1 MTVVDDGV
9 DEDEHRTEILFM
21 FSAAEI
27 YYNYRNIAFV
37 VDARRSS
44 VSQPKILGDFL

>member
-37 VDARRSS
+37 V
-44 VSQPKILGDFL
+44 VLLFPNQKFLVISCSR